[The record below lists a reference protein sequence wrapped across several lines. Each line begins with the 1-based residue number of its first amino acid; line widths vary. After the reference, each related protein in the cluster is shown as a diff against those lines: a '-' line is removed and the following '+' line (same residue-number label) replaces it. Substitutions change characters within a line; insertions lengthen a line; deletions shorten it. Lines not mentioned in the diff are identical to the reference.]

1 MVDKSIYIVQ
11 GEITTVVNAIKR
23 SSRWNTHNPLDDEQD
38 PLLGSFCQLKEVL
51 NSITKLSEVE
61 ANVFLGPFL
70 EVIRS
75 EDTTGPITGLSLSS
89 VNKFLSYGLIDPA
102 HDGAAAAA
110 ENMAD
115 AITHAR
121 FVGTDPASDEVVLM
135 KILQVLRMLLL
146 TPVGSHLTNESVCE
160 IMQSCFRICFES
172 RLSELLRKSAEHT
185 LVDMVQL
192 LFARLPEF
200 KEESKSFIVT
210 NMKKA
215 YTVLWKNKRVQLKM
229 RAGGMVDQKWK
240 KQKRSPRASRHAAT
254 AGSTG
259 KGSGGGGGAGGSAS
273 SNSSTG
279 SGSSRLPSGQ
289 PCVDSRA
296 REQAQGSLSDAGM
309 PSPSEQ
315 PACDSASELTAD
327 HTSSQ
332 ESVGAGLPRC
342 PSDPSL
348 AYSEQASSPDTPL
361 SGEDPASLAMDS
373 GRGGSEEASRDDP
386 PPSPRRG
393 LGDVL
398 VSDRCLLNSA
408 AAADDRRLGNH
419 AGARE
424 IGEEEGRGQQHEQQQ
439 EADML
444 EQDRT
449 SADVVSEQCP
459 DDAADTSGGG
469 KGHFLS
475 RETIPEDSEGQE
487 SPCEP
492 PLHEGRDLDYVNPRG
507 VRFTNF
513 SQSAPSKE
521 NHTGGTTVLLPY
533 GLPCVRELFRFLVSL
548 TNLYDRHNSD
558 VMVHMGLQLLTV
570 AMETAHESVAHYA
583 SLLALVQDDLCRHLI
598 QLLGMERLGL
608 FAASLRV
615 CLLLF
620 ESMREH
626 LKFQLEMYLK
636 KLMDVITSESPRLPY
651 EMKEMALE
659 AVVQLWRI
667 PGLVTE
673 LYINYDCDFYCSNL
687 FEELTKLLSKNAF
700 PITGQL
706 YTTHLL
712 SLEAL
717 LTVINSIEAH
727 CQPRATSSSAAKA
740 GELSE
745 PSTTDAAGK
754 PCGDLETFVA
764 NAERKEVT
772 GTPQPPTSG
781 HLMASRMKSAAHT
794 PTDASK
800 PEKKPPK
807 KPARFSS
814 CLPTPQE
821 LAQIKTKK
829 KLLMKGTE
837 KFNVKPKTGIEF
849 LQENK
854 LLATPMD
861 CTEVARWLRDNPRL
875 DKKMIGEFVSDR
887 KHKELLSAFV
897 KTFTFETLR
906 IDESLRLYLE
916 AFRLSG
922 EAPVIHRLLEAFTDQ
937 WHVMNGSPFVNNDAC
952 FALAYAVIM
961 LNTDQ
966 HNHNVRKQNVPMT
979 LEEFKKNLKGV
990 NGSKDFE
997 QDMLEEIYNAIRN
1010 DEIVMPEEHTGLV
1023 RDNYMWNLLLH
1034 RGVSQEGLFLHVP
1047 GGAYHLDLFTMSWG
1061 PTIAALSFVFDK
1073 STDETIIQKAI
1084 SGFRKCAMISAYY
1097 GLSDVFD
1104 NLIISLCKFT
1114 MLSNES
1120 VDNLPVMFGSNP
1132 KAQLSA
1138 KTVFNLA
1145 HRHGDILREGWKNIM
1160 DSMLQIF
1167 RAKLL
1172 PKSMVE
1178 VEDFVDPNGRISILR
1193 EESPS
1198 QRSDSTMFS
1207 FVNWLTLSGPEQSGQ
1222 RGPSAE
1228 DQEFKKIAMKC
1239 IEECHPEQLLTESR
1253 FLRLESLQ
1261 ELMKALSSMSMEDEG
1276 YDEEAAVFYLEMLL
1290 QIILQNKDRVG
1301 CLWQTV
1307 RDHLYQLIVHASE
1320 HCFLLER
1327 AVVGLLR
1334 LAIRLLRRE
1343 ENSTQVLHSL
1353 RVLLLM
1359 KPAVLAK
1366 ASRQIAFGLHE
1377 LLKTNAA
1384 NIHSQEDWSTLFTLL
1399 ECIGAGAKPPS
1410 SLQYMAGV
1418 EVADSGAQSDSE
1430 LPSHQPNGVTSDRG
1444 YTSDTEVYTE
1454 HNKPARMHRS
1464 TTDLDISGSGWL
1476 LVGKDDVEG
1485 GGGGAGGGGGGGR
1498 PSPLVNQYSLSLG
1511 QELGAHDTK
1520 SLTKCVESL
1529 SFIVRDAAHVTPD
1542 NFPLCVRAIRIF
1554 VEASLNGGIKGSD
1567 KKTKTHKYEK
1577 PSRLKKKG
1585 KDRDGGGGRRGN
1597 GGGGRSVHKG
1607 AAHSDDDDDEDE
1619 SVPASYHTVSLQVS
1633 HHLLD
1638 LMHTLHT
1645 RAASIYS
1652 SWAEEQVRQEA
1663 ATPTADAAETAAQRT
1678 GGRLAKH
1685 AVVQADASTL
1695 WASCWCPLL
1704 QGTARLCCDA
1714 RRQVRTQALTY
1725 LQRAL
1730 LMHDLQTLS
1739 ALEWEACFNK
1749 VLFPLLTKLLENI
1762 SPADQTGME
1771 ETRMRTSTLLSKVF
1785 LQHLSP
1791 LLSLPTFAALWLTIL
1806 DFMDKYM
1813 HADNSDL
1820 LMEAIPESLKNMLLV
1835 MDTAGIF
1842 QNAEART
1849 GFSQLWEITWE
1860 RIDCFLPQLRDE
1872 LFRQPVIPE
1881 SAARAPSPPVVL
1893 EVVSSQPVTSTGGHS
1908 TPEPSNTV
1916 AAAAAAASATAPVA
1930 PATEPERPSAATGST
1945 TATPVPSPA
1954 SSPARVGGSGGR
1966 AGGSPAGEVSH
1977 ALSQSPF
1984 ILQPPLPALGPTLQE
1999 ALPPMALPIILNP
2012 ALIEATS
2019 PVPLLAA
2026 PRGVSVAETAAMPKA
2041 LTGEAE

>member
-1 MVDKSIYIVQ
+1 
-11 GEITTVVNAIKR
+11 E
-23 SSRWNTHNPLDDEQD
+23 
-38 PLLGSFCQLKEVL
+38 
-51 NSITKLSEVE
+51 LSEVE

-210 NMKKA
+210 NMKK
-215 YTVLWKNKRVQLKM
+215 LKM

-259 KGSGGGGGAGGSAS
+259 KGSGGGGGGAGGSAS

-332 ESVGAGLPRC
+332 ESGTWAATLHEEPETR
-342 PSDPSL
+342 
-348 AYSEQASSPDTPL
+348 AS
-361 SGEDPASLAMDS
+361 
-373 GRGGSEEASRDDP
+373 
-386 PPSPRRG
+386 
-393 LGDVL
+393 
-398 VSDRCLLNSA
+398 LNSA
-408 AAADDRRLGNH
+408 LC
-419 AGARE
+419 
-424 IGEEEGRGQQHEQQQ
+424 
-439 EADML
+439 
-444 EQDRT
+444 
-449 SADVVSEQCP
+449 SE
-459 DDAADTSGGG
+459 
-469 KGHFLS
+469 
-475 RETIPEDSEGQE
+475 ETIPEDSEGQE

-513 SQSAPSKE
+513 SQSAPS
-521 NHTGGTTVLLPY
+521 GTTVLLPY

-745 PSTTDAAGK
+745 PSATDAGIYFILGPRISNGQKLRASLWEAVRRLGDVRGECREKGGQTK
-754 PCGDLETFVA
+754 PHYGVTLVSSLDDFVSPA
-764 NAERKEVT
+764 
-772 GTPQPPTSG
+772 
-781 HLMASRMKSAAHT
+781 
-794 PTDASK
+794 
-800 PEKKPPK
+800 EKKPPK

-1084 SGFRKCAMISAYY
+1084 SSRRKCAMISAYY

-1343 ENSTQVLHSL
+1343 ENSTPQVLHSL

-1619 SVPASYHTVSLQVS
+1619 SVPASYHTVSLQ
-1633 HHLLD
+1633 LLD

-1663 ATPTADAAETAAQRT
+1663 ATPTADA
-1678 GGRLAKH
+1678 
-1685 AVVQADASTL
+1685 ADASTL

-1820 LMEAIPESLKNMLLV
+1820 LLPEMEAIPESLKNMLLV

-1872 LFRQPVIPE
+1872 LFRQPVI
-1881 SAARAPSPPVVL
+1881 
-1893 EVVSSQPVTSTGGHS
+1893 
-1908 TPEPSNTV
+1908 
-1916 AAAAAAASATAPVA
+1916 
-1930 PATEPERPSAATGST
+1930 
-1945 TATPVPSPA
+1945 
-1954 SSPARVGGSGGR
+1954 
-1966 AGGSPAGEVSH
+1966 
-1977 ALSQSPF
+1977 
-1984 ILQPPLPALGPTLQE
+1984 
-1999 ALPPMALPIILNP
+1999 
-2012 ALIEATS
+2012 
-2019 PVPLLAA
+2019 
-2026 PRGVSVAETAAMPKA
+2026 
-2041 LTGEAE
+2041 